1 MANLRCF
8 GVGVC
13 ATDPEVRSVG
23 KTTVCVVNMVFK
35 RSFKDNNG
43 EWQEKP
49 SFFKV
54 QCWGDKGNKLAQS
67 VKKGNRVF
75 CEGEMVQ
82 ESWETK
88 EGEKRTSYALE
99 LKDFSQC
106 VSNSK
111 DNQTSTSVDKK
122 SSPKDTKKKAPS
134 PVSVPVNNESTNDD
148 GDDELPF

>member
-13 ATDPEVRSVG
+13 TADPEVRQVG

-35 RSFKDNNG
+35 RNFKDANG

-54 QCWGDKGNKLAQS
+54 QCWGDKGNKLAES
-67 VKKGNRVF
+67 VKKGNKVF
-75 CEGEMVQ
+75 CEGEVVQ

-88 EGEKRTSYALE
+88 EGEKRTSYTLE
-99 LKDFSQC
+99 LKDFSLC
-106 VSNSK
+106 VSNHSREGEANISVNKKPPVK
-111 DNQTSTSVDKK
+111 DI
-122 SSPKDTKKKAPS
+122 KKKVQA
-134 PVSVPVNNESTNDD
+134 PVSVPVNDEADD
-148 GDDELPF
+148 DDELPF